1 MLKIEIKFNLWFSSL
16 RLTGSPDKPA
26 FLKNGMNIV
35 DVLAILPYYV
45 ELAMAKNA
53 EQKAEMLVE
62 PAFMSLNTTIVEEV
76 IEEEEESDGL
86 QGLLQVFRVFKL
98 ARILKLARLDLN

>member
-1 MLKIEIKFNLWFSSL
+1 
-16 RLTGSPDKPA
+16 
-26 FLKNGMNIV
+26 MNIV

-45 ELAMAKNA
+45 ELAMAKKA

-98 ARILKLARLDLN
+98 ARILKLARLDLTKSDQIENLLSTLDILGVFSPSSSL